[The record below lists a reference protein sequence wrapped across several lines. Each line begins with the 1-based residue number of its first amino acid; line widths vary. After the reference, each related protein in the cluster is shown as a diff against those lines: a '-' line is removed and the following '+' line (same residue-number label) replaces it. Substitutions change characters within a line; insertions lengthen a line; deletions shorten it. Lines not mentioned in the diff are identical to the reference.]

1 MKTNLFKKYII
12 AVTASAML
20 FGMTACI
27 NEGSP
32 YTKKS
37 DVKLASYDEC
47 PVELKAE
54 VIWNR
59 KVRVTLTNNG
69 NKDYMWGNP
78 YQLEYRFDGDW
89 YEVPHLPDHAWTLE
103 GILLGGRDSK
113 IGNTGDKIGNTGE
126 EIDRLDQMFGD
137 IPAGHYR
144 IIKSLSVFS
153 FTSGSAAGDYYIAGE
168 FDLDKPSK
176 EKEPLEKTKVDKS
189 LIIPAEKAGLKLESL
204 TYQKDSKTLSWKALS
219 SYNMTNQYLE
229 LQKDGE
235 WYAIPDLP
243 SGGGYEYGEQASSYN
258 TELYLNDA
266 LEPGHY
272 RLALEVWH
280 SDTGLAEDFVMEYVI
295 YEFDL
300 DKENKIIAN

>member
-20 FGMTACI
+20 LGMTACI

-89 YEVPHLPDHAWTLE
+89 YEVPHLPNHAWTLE
-103 GILLGGRDSK
+103 GIVLGGKDSQ
-113 IGNTGDKIGNTGE
+113 NVNTGE

-144 IIKSLSVFS
+144 IIKSLSGFS

-189 LIIPAEKAGLKLESL
+189 RIIPADKAGMKLESL
-204 TYQKDSKTLSWKALS
+204 SYQKDSKILSWNTFS
-219 SYNMTNQYLE
+219 SYNMTGQILE

-235 WYAIPDLP
+235 WYIIPDIS
-243 SGGGYEYGEQASSYN
+243 SGGGYEYGEPVSSYN
-258 TELYLNDA
+258 TELYLNDD

-280 SDTGLAEDFVMEYVI
+280 SDSGHVEDCIMEYVI